1 MTYAT
6 HVLTR
11 AGLTNPYVHEFV
23 HEWVQI
29 LNPGRIEVIDSDS
42 DARLVAEALATG
54 EMIEAGAG
62 RYLAH
67 SHPKDT
73 ARSEERT
80 VVATHRPQ
88 DKGVYNN
95 WRDAAQVRAEQV
107 ERMRNAYAGK
117 TMYVVPYLMAPPDS
131 PLAAWARGVELSDNR
146 IVVLQ
151 MLRMARVGARFL
163 NVDVKPETFVRAV
176 HVTGDLDNLGQGTDH
191 DQRLF
196 ATLADERTILHFG
209 SAYGGNA
216 LLGKIAHGL
225 RQSSYDGWMSGEFMG
240 EQFMLIGIHDRATDR
255 TYHICGGMPSAS
267 GKTNLAMMLPPA
279 ALGERYE
286 VFFYGDDIVWL
297 RVDPV
302 DGRVYGMNPEYGTFG
317 VAKDTNW
324 ESNPNAMRAVG
335 PGTGTLFVNVAHHED
350 TGELWWEGKTPD
362 YPQDVTGWRDW
373 RNELISERPLER
385 QRSGADED
393 LWSQKNSRFTAP
405 LSVVPNIAADYEH
418 PEGVPI
424 DAIIFGGRCRDRE
437 PLVRAI
443 TDLAEGVYDGLTLGA
458 EATFAAEGT
467 EGRLRYDP
475 MSMRPFMSFP
485 EGAYARHWLTTL
497 GRAEHQP
504 IFAHVNWFQRD
515 TEDGH
520 FLWPG
525 YGENLRALL
534 WLMDLKEGRATGR
547 RTPVGVLPLAEE
559 LNLAGFEGDRGDL
572 ERLLTIDVRRWRQEM
587 VLREEHL
594 SQFEGLPEE
603 IWEAHRRVS
612 AALDAAWENQP

>member
-176 HVTGDLDNLGQGTDH
+176 QT
-191 DQRLF
+191 
-196 ATLADERTILHFG
+196 
-209 SAYGGNA
+209 
-216 LLGKIAHGL
+216 
-225 RQSSYDGWMSGEFMG
+225 
-240 EQFMLIGIHDRATDR
+240 
-255 TYHICGGMPSAS
+255 
-267 GKTNLAMMLPPA
+267 
-279 ALGERYE
+279 
-286 VFFYGDDIVWL
+286 
-297 RVDPV
+297 
-302 DGRVYGMNPEYGTFG
+302 
-317 VAKDTNW
+317 
-324 ESNPNAMRAVG
+324 
-335 PGTGTLFVNVAHHED
+335 
-350 TGELWWEGKTPD
+350 
-362 YPQDVTGWRDW
+362 
-373 RNELISERPLER
+373 
-385 QRSGADED
+385 
-393 LWSQKNSRFTAP
+393 
-405 LSVVPNIAADYEH
+405 
-418 PEGVPI
+418 
-424 DAIIFGGRCRDRE
+424 
-437 PLVRAI
+437 
-443 TDLAEGVYDGLTLGA
+443 
-458 EATFAAEGT
+458 
-467 EGRLRYDP
+467 
-475 MSMRPFMSFP
+475 
-485 EGAYARHWLTTL
+485 
-497 GRAEHQP
+497 
-504 IFAHVNWFQRD
+504 
-515 TEDGH
+515 
-520 FLWPG
+520 
-525 YGENLRALL
+525 
-534 WLMDLKEGRATGR
+534 
-547 RTPVGVLPLAEE
+547 
-559 LNLAGFEGDRGDL
+559 
-572 ERLLTIDVRRWRQEM
+572 
-587 VLREEHL
+587 
-594 SQFEGLPEE
+594 
-603 IWEAHRRVS
+603 
-612 AALDAAWENQP
+612 